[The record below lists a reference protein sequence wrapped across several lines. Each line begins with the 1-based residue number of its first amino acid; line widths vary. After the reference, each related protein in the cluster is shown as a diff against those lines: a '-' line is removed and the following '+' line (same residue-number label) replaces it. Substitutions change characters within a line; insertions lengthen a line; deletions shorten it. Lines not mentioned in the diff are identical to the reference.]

1 MTINAFVGARIM
13 KRIIKAMSL
22 LLALTMLAAC
32 GAAHKIDV
40 PDDAVQITISQYA
53 YPETATAYTDTQ
65 SINRLVD
72 YMEGLSLTRHKPGV
86 GVDSDGWY
94 ITVTTFG
101 GETTEYMID
110 VDDWGSET
118 FREGHTWYEIPEE
131 QCGEWEGILQE
142 LKWNDSTDS
151 EESSLPEAQE
161 PPSTMPMPMGRDV
174 ETVQAYL
181 QTLPEDPDALA
192 ERGDLVL
199 QYSRGLV
206 TEAGLEL
213 WANFLEASEH
223 GQEAAVT
230 IVSLSPNDRIRRFY
244 IHFNGSDYYLCF
256 QDSVTPGEWEE
267 YRFAKLETEIQ
278 SFQNASG
285 ETFQKRIS
293 YHLIEPV
300 GEGYAPTLFGV
311 LGVAEELGDF
321 GVDPITEPT
330 VDHAEIEAYLR
341 SFPDD
346 WYVMPD
352 MPHVMENI
360 QGQVNDWG
368 KQQWRDFMASV
379 EQGTPDCLTFIV
391 FTEEGDPVI
400 CYTAFDGTSFL
411 LAEDTGRDEFG
422 AFGVRF
428 REGVDLDTVKDHAL
442 YGEEGL
448 D

>member
-1 MTINAFVGARIM
+1 MSM
-13 KRIIKAMSL
+13 KRIIKALIL
-22 LLALTMLAAC
+22 LLTLSMLAAC
-32 GAAHKIDV
+32 GTAHKISMPQD
-40 PDDAVQITISQYA
+40 PVQITISQYA
-53 YPETATAYTDTQ
+53 QPETETVYTDTQ

-72 YMEGLSLTRHKPGV
+72 YMEGLSLTRHKAGV
-86 GVDSDGWY
+86 GVASIGWY
-94 ITVTTFG
+94 ITVTSSSG
-101 GETTEYMID
+101 DTTEYMID
-110 VDDWGSET
+110 VDDWGNET

-131 QCGEWEGILQE
+131 QCGRWERILQE
-142 LKWNDSTDS
+142 LNWNESADS
-151 EESSLPEAQE
+151 EEPSLPDAQE
-161 PPSTMPMPMGRDV
+161 PPSTMPVPMGRDM
-174 ETVQAYL
+174 EAVQAYL
-181 QTLPEDPDALA
+181 QTLPEDSDALS

-206 TEAGLEL
+206 TEAGLML
-213 WANFLEASEH
+213 WAGFLEASEH
-223 GQEAAVT
+223 GQETAVT
-230 IVSLSPNDRIRRFY
+230 IVSLAPNDRIRRLY
-244 IHFNGSDYYLCF
+244 IHFDGSDYYLCV
-256 QDSVTPGEWEE
+256 QDSVTPEEWEE

-278 SFQNASG
+278 SYQNVSG
-285 ETFQKRIS
+285 EEFQKRIS

-300 GEGYAPTLFGV
+300 NEGYAPTLVGL
-311 LGVAEELGDF
+311 LGVVEELGDF
-321 GVDPITEPT
+321 GVDPITEFT
-330 VDHAEIEAYLR
+330 LDHSEIESYLQ

-379 EQGTPDCLTFIV
+379 GQGTPDCLTFIV

-422 AFGVRF
+422 AFGVRIW
-428 REGVDLDTVKDHAL
+428 EGVDLDTVKDHAL

-448 D
+448 E

>member
-1 MTINAFVGARIM
+1 MN
-13 KRIIKAMSL
+13 RIIKALIL
-22 LLALTMLAAC
+22 LLALSILAAC
-32 GAAHKIDV
+32 SMAHKLSL
-40 PDDAVQITISQYA
+40 PPEPVQITITQYA
-53 YPETATAYTDTQ
+53 QPETETVYTDTQ

-72 YMEGLSLTRHKPGV
+72 YLEGLCLTWNTSRI
-86 GVDSDGWY
+86 GVDSVGWY
-94 ITVTTFG
+94 ITVTSSG
-101 GETTEYMID
+101 GDSTEYMIN
-110 VDDWGSET
+110 VDDWGRET

-131 QCGEWEGILQE
+131 QCGQWEGILQE
-142 LKWNDSTDS
+142 LNWNESAEG
-151 EESSLPEAQE
+151 EESFLPEEQE
-161 PPSTMPMPMGRDV
+161 PPGTMPMPLGRDLDAI
-174 ETVQAYL
+174 QAYFE
-181 QTLPEDPDALA
+181 TLPGDFNALS

-206 TEAGLEL
+206 TEAGLKL
-213 WANFLEASEH
+213 WTNFLDATEH

-230 IVSLSPNDRIRRFY
+230 IVRLSPNDRIRRFY
-244 IHFNGSDYYLCF
+244 IHFSGSDYYLCV
-256 QDSVTPGEWEE
+256 QDSAAPEDWEE
-267 YRFAKLETEIQ
+267 YRFAKLEKEKQTY
-278 SFQNASG
+278 QNVSG
-285 ETFQKRIS
+285 EEFQKRIS
-293 YHLIEPV
+293 YQLIEPV

-311 LGVAEELGDF
+311 LGVAEELGDY
-321 GVDPITEPT
+321 GVDPITEFT
-330 VDHAEIEAYLR
+330 LDHSEIESYLQ

-379 EQGTPDCLTFIV
+379 GQGTPDCLTFIV

-422 AFGVRF
+422 AFGVRIW
-428 REGVDLDTVKDHAL
+428 EGADLDTVKDHAL

-448 D
+448 E

>member
-1 MTINAFVGARIM
+1 MN
-13 KRIIKAMSL
+13 RIIKALIL
-22 LLALTMLAAC
+22 LLVLSILAAC
-32 GAAHKIDV
+32 SMAHKLSLL
-40 PDDAVQITISQYA
+40 PESVQITISQYA
-53 YPETATAYTDTQ
+53 RPETATVYTDIP

-72 YMEGLSLTRHKPGV
+72 YLEGLSLAWNTSRVGV
-86 GVDSDGWY
+86 GSVGWY
-94 ITVTTFG
+94 ITVTSSG
-101 GETTEYMID
+101 GDSTEYMTN
-110 VDDWGSET
+110 VDDWGRET
-118 FREGHTWYEIPEE
+118 FREGHTWYESPEE

-142 LKWNDSTDS
+142 LNWNESAGGG
-151 EESSLPEAQE
+151 ESSLPEPPE
-161 PPSTMPMPMGRDV
+161 PPDTMPMPLGRDLDAI
-174 ETVQAYL
+174 QAYFE
-181 QTLPEDPDALA
+181 TLPEDLDALS

-206 TEAGLEL
+206 TEAGLKL
-213 WANFLEASEH
+213 WANFLDVSEH

-244 IHFNGSDYYLCF
+244 IHFNGPDYYLCV

-267 YRFAKLETEIQ
+267 YRFAKLEKETQ
-278 SFQNASG
+278 TYQNASG
-285 ETFQKRIS
+285 EEFQKRIS

-321 GVDPITEPT
+321 GVDPIAEPT
-330 VDHAEIEAYLR
+330 LDYAEIESYLR
-341 SFPDD
+341 SFPDG
-346 WYVMPD
+346 WFVMPD

-368 KQQWRDFMASV
+368 KQQWRDFMGSV

-448 D
+448 N